1 MVLLITL
8 TKKTLNE
15 LVQIILFKNPLKFLV
30 SKDSI
35 RNTLDF
41 QLTEIV
47 GNLPKLND
55 KKIYNFS
62 LTGIG
67 TKRKVQMNEP

>member
-1 MVLLITL
+1 MVLLVTL

-41 QLTEIV
+41 QLTKIV

-62 LTGIG
+62 LTVIG